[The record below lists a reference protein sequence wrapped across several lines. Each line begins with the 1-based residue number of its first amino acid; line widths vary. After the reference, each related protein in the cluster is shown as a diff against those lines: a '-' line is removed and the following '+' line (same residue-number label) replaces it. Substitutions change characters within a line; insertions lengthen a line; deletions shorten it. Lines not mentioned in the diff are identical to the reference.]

1 MEFMEVKRQILN
13 RKSVR
18 KMKDKFSSI
27 PRNRKTSEI
36 FSVHNEIQNTHV
48 ADHLVVNIIKSS
60 DDNGLGG
67 TDKVR

>member
-1 MEFMEVKRQILN
+1 MEVKRQILN

-48 ADHLVVNIIKSS
+48 ADHLVNIIKSS
-60 DDNGLGG
+60 DDNGG

>member
-1 MEFMEVKRQILN
+1 MEVKRQILN

-18 KMKDKFSSI
+18 KMKNKFSSI

-36 FSVHNEIQNTHV
+36 FSVHNESQNTYV
-48 ADHLVVNIIKSS
+48 ADHLVGNIIKSS
-60 DDNGLGG
+60 DDNGG

>member
-18 KMKDKFSSI
+18 KMKNKFSSI

-48 ADHLVVNIIKSS
+48 VDPLVVNIIKTS
-60 DDNGLGG
+60 DDNKG
-67 TDKVR
+67 TDEVR